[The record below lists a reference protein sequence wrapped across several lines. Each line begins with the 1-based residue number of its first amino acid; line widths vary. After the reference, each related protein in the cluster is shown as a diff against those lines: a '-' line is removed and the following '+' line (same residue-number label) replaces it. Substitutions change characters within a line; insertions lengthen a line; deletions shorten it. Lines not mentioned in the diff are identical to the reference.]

1 MENRRIVQNGFD
13 LVRNSSSTPIKQ
25 AKMSSII
32 INSFYRA
39 LTSIEENE
47 GIKNLSVQQL
57 TKLLVDILYPE
68 DGVLVWENEDTLKI
82 RRTPA
87 VQEVTVPVVP
97 AAAEVKEI
105 QVKEVKP
112 KLTKEEKAAAKVAK
126 DAAKAVKDA
135 AKAAKDAAKEAKT
148 KAPEPVVTAP
158 EPVAPVVVPEP
169 VAPKAK
175 ETKAKA
181 AKTKAPEPVVAA
193 PEPVVAVPEPEAPK
207 AKETKPKAAKEPKEP
222 KAKFVGNL
230 EKLTPTQDKLLKK
243 TATESNV
250 EIATDSKTKFIAF
263 VNAMDNKDFNG
274 KKLEEH
280 MKAFFT
286 PKTVVEKDADCLS
299 ADYKGKT
306 YWVDINNAD
315 VYETEI
321 QEDGSEIDKK
331 VGTVGLAYFADMKM
345 PVE

>member
-1 MENRRIVQNGFD
+1 MKKWKNRRIVQNGFD
-13 LVRNSSSTPIKQ
+13 LFRNTGSTSNKQ

-39 LTSIEENE
+39 LTSIDEFE
-47 GIKNLSVQQL
+47 GIKNLTVKQL
-57 TKLLVDILYPE
+57 TRLLVDQLYPE

-87 VQEVTVPVVP
+87 VQEVTVPVAP
-97 AAAEVKEI
+97 AEPEVKEI

-126 DAAKAVKDA
+126 EAAKAVKDA
-135 AKAAKDAAKEAKT
+135 AKVAKDAAKASKVP
-148 KAPEPVVTAP
+148 KVKVA
-158 EPVAPVVVPEP
+158 EPVAPVVPVVVPEP
-169 VAPKAK
+169 VVVPAPA
-175 ETKAKA
+175 
-181 AKTKAPEPVVAA
+181 
-193 PEPVVAVPEPEAPK
+193 PEAPK
-207 AKETKPKAAKEPKEP
+207 VKESKAKTPKEPKEPKEP

-243 TATESNV
+243 TATEGNV
-250 EIATDSKTKFIAF
+250 ELASDAKTKFIAF
-263 VNAMDNKDFNG
+263 VNAMDNKDFNA

-280 MKAFFT
+280 MKAFFA
-286 PKTVVEKDADCLS
+286 PKAPEVKDEECDPVE
-299 ADYKGKT
+299 YKGKE
-306 YWVDINNAD
+306 YWVSKDGT

-321 QEDGSEIDKK
+321 QEDGSEIDKNVGK
-331 VGTVGLAYFADMKM
+331 VGLLYFADMKM

>member
-87 VQEVTVPVVP
+87 VQEVTVPVIP

-148 KAPEPVVTAP
+148 KAPEPVVAAP
-158 EPVAPVVVPEP
+158 EPVVAAPEP
-169 VAPKAK
+169 EAPKAK

-250 EIATDSKTKFIAF
+250 EIATDSKTKFITF

-280 MKAFFT
+280 MKAFFA

>member
-112 KLTKEEKAAAKVAK
+112 KLTKEEKAVAKVAK

-148 KAPEPVVTAP
+148 KAPEPVVAAP
-158 EPVAPVVVPEP
+158 EPVVAVPEP
-169 VAPKAK
+169 EAPKAK
-175 ETKAKA
+175 EIKAKA
-181 AKTKAPEPVVAA
+181 AKTKAPEPVVTA
-193 PEPVVAVPEPEAPK
+193 PEPVVAAPEPEAPK

-250 EIATDSKTKFIAF
+250 EIATDSKTKFITF

-280 MKAFFT
+280 MKAFFA
-286 PKTVVEKDADCLS
+286 PKTVVEKDEECDPVE
-299 ADYKGKT
+299 YKGKE
-306 YWVDINNAD
+306 YWVSKDGT

>member
-148 KAPEPVVTAP
+148 KAPEPVVAAP
-158 EPVAPVVVPEP
+158 EPE
-169 VAPKAK
+169 APKAK
-175 ETKAKA
+175 ETKPKA
-181 AKTKAPEPVVAA
+181 AKTKAPEPVVAV
-193 PEPVVAVPEPEAPK
+193 PEPVVAAPEPEAPK

-250 EIATDSKTKFIAF
+250 EIATDSKTKFITF

-280 MKAFFT
+280 MKAFFA

>member
-1 MENRRIVQNGFD
+1 MKKWKNRRIVQNGFD
-13 LVRNSSSTPIKQ
+13 LFRKTGSTPNKQ

-39 LTSIEENE
+39 LTSIDEFE
-47 GIKNLSVQQL
+47 GIKNLTVKQL
-57 TKLLVDILYPE
+57 TRLLVDQLYPE

-87 VQEVTVPVVP
+87 VQEVTVPVVTAEPVVAP
-97 AAAEVKEI
+97 AEPEVKEI

-126 DAAKAVKDA
+126 EAAKAVKDA
-135 AKAAKDAAKEAKT
+135 AKAAKDAAKASKVPKVKE
-148 KAPEPVVTAP
+148 PEPAP
-158 EPVAPVVVPEP
+158 APVEP
-169 VAPKAK
+169 AP
-175 ETKAKA
+175 
-181 AKTKAPEPVVAA
+181 APA
-193 PEPVVAVPEPEAPK
+193 PAPEAPK
-207 AKETKPKAAKEPKEP
+207 VKEPKESKAKTPKEPKEP

-243 TATESNV
+243 TATEGNV
-250 EIATDSKTKFIAF
+250 ELASDAKTKFIAF
-263 VNAMDNKDFNG
+263 VNAMDNKDFNA

-280 MKAFFT
+280 MKAFFA
-286 PKTVVEKDADCLS
+286 PKAVVEKDADLVEVE
-299 ADYKGKT
+299 YKGNM
-306 YWVDINNAD
+306 YWVDVNSKD

-321 QEDGSEIDKK
+321 HADGSEIDKK
-331 VGTVGLAYFADMKM
+331 VGKVGLLNFAGMKM